1 VVEKGARVA
10 ASPAEVPMARTAAE
24 LYRLHAAQGK
34 GDKEISTI
42 VELLAGK

>member
-1 VVEKGARVA
+1 LRVWTGR
-10 ASPAEVPMARTAAE
+10 RTAAE
-24 LYRLHAAQGK
+24 LYRVHAAQGK